1 MSSNRELLARVARKI
16 EPLLS
21 EVAFVG
27 GAVIELYITS
37 PVSEKIRPTRDTDVV
52 CQVAG
57 KVDYWKLGR
66 RLEELGFQQSAL
78 ENDPPYRWRSDGD
91 IVDLLPTDQTI
102 LGFGNRWYEPG
113 LAHAEPHAIAED
125 LFIKLLPPPYLLA
138 TKLEAYCD
146 RGEADP
152 LGSEDFEDVVVLI
165 GNRPELVEEV
175 LRAEPEVREWIQERI
190 AELFPDDQMT
200 EYLSAHLP
208 VNTNPGLLGLVS
220 LRVQQMRG

>member
-1 MSSNRELLARVARKI
+1 MSSNLELLARVARKI

-57 KVDYWKLGR
+57 KLDYLKLGR
-66 RLEELGFQQSAL
+66 RLEVLGFQQSAL
-78 ENDPPYRWRSDGD
+78 ENDPPHRWRSDGD
-91 IVDLLPTDQTI
+91 IVDLLPTGQTI

-113 LAHAEPHAIAED
+113 LAHAEQHAIADD
-125 LFIKLLPPPYLLA
+125 LVIKLLPPPYLLA
-138 TKLEAYCD
+138 TKLEAYWD

-152 LGSEDFEDVVVLI
+152 YGSEDFEDVVVLI

-175 LRAEPEVREWIQERI
+175 LRADPEVREWIQERI
-190 AELFPDDQMT
+190 AELFPDDQMA

-208 VNTNPGLLGLVS
+208 VNTNPGLLELVS
-220 LRVQQMRG
+220 LRVRRLRG